1 MAPNQNS
8 KPSDIDASDLL
19 LILIVSLLSMRILS
33 GLLAGIF
40 VEPDLEGE
48 VAPEGELAFT
58 IFLWVLNTL
67 VVLAAIYYIALRKY
81 GLTWADL
88 GIGQFD
94 SVYLRRGAFAGL
106 LSLPVVIVVTKIYES
121 FIGQPLENP
130 QIDALMP
137 LGMSWASLTILL
149 ILGSIVVPFA
159 EEIAFRGLFYRW
171 LKPRLGVPGSVVVSA
186 LVFAL
191 LHGIPQIIPAITALG
206 IVLAIAAEVSDSIW
220 PSIIAH
226 GIFNAFMT
234 ITLYSAFQSG
244 AALS

>member
-1 MAPNQNS
+1 LAPPQS
-8 KPSDIDASDLL
+8 AKPSDIDASDLL
-19 LILIVSLLSMRILS
+19 LILIVSLLTVRFLS
-33 GLLAGIF
+33 GLLAGFF
-40 VEPDLEGE
+40 VQPDLEGE
-48 VAPEGELAFT
+48 VAPAGELAFT

-88 GIGQFD
+88 GIGRFD
-94 SVYLRRGAFAGL
+94 KIYLRRGAFAGL

-121 FIGQPLENP
+121 LSGQPVDNP
-130 QIDALMP
+130 QIEALMP
-137 LGMSWASLTILL
+137 LGFSWPALVIFL
-149 ILGSIVVPFA
+149 ILGSIVVPLA

-171 LKPRLGVPGSVVVSA
+171 LKPRLGVPGSIVVSA
-186 LVFAL
+186 LVFAM

-234 ITLYSAFQSG
+234 ITLYSALQSG
-244 AALS
+244 AALT

>member
-1 MAPNQNS
+1 MAPPQTT

-19 LILIVSLLSMRILS
+19 LILVVSLLTVRLLS

-58 IFLWVLNTL
+58 VFLWVLNTL
-67 VVLAAIYYIALRKY
+67 VVLGAIHYIALRKY
-81 GLTWADL
+81 GLTWSDL
-88 GIGQFD
+88 GIGKFD
-94 SVYLRRGAFAGL
+94 RVYLRRGAFAGL
-106 LSLPVVIVVTKIYES
+106 LSLPVVIVVTKMYES
-121 FIGQPLENP
+121 LLGQPFENP

-137 LGMSWASLTILL
+137 LGFSWGALAIFL
-149 ILGSIVVPFA
+149 ILGSIVVPIA

-186 LVFAL
+186 LVFAM

-206 IVLAIAAEVSDSIW
+206 IVLAIAAEMSDSIW

-234 ITLYSAFQSG
+234 ITLYSALQSG
-244 AALS
+244 AGVT